1 MKLKLSDYSNIADIV
16 AAVAIVLSLIFVGT
30 QVSDNTQATRSATAN
45 AATAITVSAYTA
57 ITSSTEA
64 SNVWFRGLTDPSS
77 LNDAEKTQFILSS
90 HTFILAFQNSYF
102 LSKEGTLDVEIQAS
116 ITENLHGVKQLPGFK
131 LYWSQRRLLFM
142 KEFRDYVDE
151 ILDSDASSSGAV
163 LYRNSDEN

>member
-77 LNDAEKTQFILSS
+77 LNDAEKLNLFCQAT
-90 HTFILAFQNSYF
+90 HSYWPF
-102 LSKEGTLDVEIQAS
+102 KTVIFYQKKEHLMS
-116 ITENLHGVKQLPGFK
+116 R
-131 LYWSQRRLLFM
+131 YRRRLQRTFT
-142 KEFRDYVDE
+142 
-151 ILDSDASSSGAV
+151 G
-163 LYRNSDEN
+163 